1 MRRGPGGMRH
11 GLAGLLAAEGVS
23 LLGSRMSM
31 LALPWF
37 ALVTTGSPAKT
48 GLVAFAEMV
57 PYVLACAAGGPA
69 LDRVGARRA
78 SILADAAS
86 ALAVVS
92 IPLLHATGSLH
103 FGVLVGLVGAAGLL
117 RGFGDTAKR
126 VIFPQA
132 VAAAGVSVTRA
143 TSVQDGLFRLSGLL
157 GAPLAGVLIAAF
169 GAPNVLLLDAAT
181 FALAAVVVA
190 TTVPRVEASTAAE
203 EPYLRSLRAGLAFI
217 MKAPLVRGVVLMLL
231 ATNLF
236 DAAHSSVLAPVWARD
251 VAGTA
256 VALGVLSAAFGL
268 GAVLGNV
275 VFTVVAP
282 RVPRFAAYA
291 VGFLIGGAPR
301 FFAPAVTDQLWPVY
315 VVTFVAGFSIAGVN
329 PILGALQYE
338 LVPEALRSRVL
349 GLTTAVAWA
358 GIPLGGLLGGWT
370 VQLLGLRPSWLVFGG
385 LYLLVTLIP
394 FVRPAWREMDRPP
407 PSRDRPPPSR
417 DLAVVHPEMSDKSA

>member
-1 MRRGPGGMRH
+1 VRRG
-11 GLAGLLAAEGVS
+11 LVGLLIAEGVS
-23 LLGSRMSM
+23 VLGSRMSM

-48 GLVAFAEMV
+48 GLVAFAEML
-57 PYVLACAAGGPA
+57 PFVLACAAGGPA
-69 LDRVGARRA
+69 LDRLGARRA

-92 IPLLHATGSLH
+92 IPLLHSAGELH
-103 FGVLVGLVGAAGLL
+103 FGVLVGLVGVAGLL

-126 VIFPQA
+126 VIFPHM
-132 VAAAGVSVTRA
+132 VHESGVVLTRA
-143 TSVQDGLFRLSGLL
+143 TSLHDGIGRLAGLL
-157 GAPLAGVLIAAF
+157 GAPLAGVLIAVF

-181 FALAAVVVA
+181 FGFAAVAVA
-190 TTVPRVEASTAAE
+190 TTVRRVEASTAVQ
-203 EPYLRSLRAGLAFI
+203 EPYLRSLRAGLAFVGRT
-217 MKAPLVRGVVLMLL
+217 PLIRGAILMLL

-236 DAAHSSVLAPVWARD
+236 DAAHGSVLAPFWVRD

-256 VALGVLSAAFGL
+256 VALGALSASFGL

-275 VFTVVAP
+275 VFTVIGP
-282 RVPRFAAYA
+282 RVPRFAAFA
-291 VGFLIGGAPR
+291 VGFLAGGSPR
-301 FFAPAVTDQLWPVY
+301 FFAPAFTDHLWPVY

-349 GLTTAVAWA
+349 GLTFAVSWA

-370 VQLLGLRPSWLVFGG
+370 VQLLGLRPAWLIFGG
-385 LYLLVTLIP
+385 LYLLATLVP
-394 FVRPAWREMDRPP
+394 FVSPTWRQMDHPP
-407 PSRDRPPPSR
+407 PRDR
-417 DLAVVHPEMSDKSA
+417 AVLHPEMSGGPA

>member
-1 MRRGPGGMRH
+1 MRRGFV
-11 GLAGLLAAEGVS
+11 GLLAAEGVS
-23 LLGSRMSM
+23 ILGSRMSM

-48 GLVAFAEMV
+48 GLVAFAEML
-57 PYVLACAAGGPA
+57 PYVLACAGGGPV
-69 LDRVGARRA
+69 LDRIGARRA
-78 SILADAAS
+78 SIFADAAS

-92 IPLLHATGSLH
+92 IPLLHAAGSLH
-103 FGVLVGLVGAAGLL
+103 FGVLVSLVGLAGLL

-126 VIFPQA
+126 VVFPR
-132 VAAAGVSVTRA
+132 VVEESGVVMTRA
-143 TSVQDGLFRLSGLL
+143 TSLQDGINRLSGLL
-157 GAPLAGVLIAAF
+157 GAPLAGVLIAVF

-181 FALAAVVVA
+181 FAFAAVAVA
-190 TTVPRVEASTAAE
+190 MSVPRVEPSTAVE

-217 MKAPLVRGVVLMLL
+217 AKTPLIRGGMVMLL

-256 VALGVLSAAFGL
+256 VALGALSACFGL

-275 VFTVVAP
+275 VFTAVGP
-282 RVPRFAAYA
+282 RLPRFAAFA
-291 VGFLIGGAPR
+291 VGFLIGGSPR
-301 FFAPAVTDQLWPVY
+301 FFAPAFTDQLWPVY

-349 GLTTAVAWA
+349 GLTFAISWA

-370 VQLLGLRPSWLVFGG
+370 VQLLGLRPAWLIFGG
-385 LYLLVTLIP
+385 LYLLATLIP
-394 FVRPAWREMDRPP
+394 FVQPAWREVDRKPEP
-407 PSRDRPPPSR
+407 A
-417 DLAVVHPEMSDKSA
+417 LAEAVAR